1 MTDQEDFEP
10 KAPYL
15 EELDS
20 ESHVR
25 AWAAKYDGY
34 SKTGGKQRPHDCV
47 SEIVLLALVTCG
59 IDTKRHGQSKEE
71 KGLNN
76 KAFIDAILSL
86 HTADNLEVAKDAGC
100 AAIDALE
107 MDGEFGVGSSRY
119 LMDFGK
125 ATKAHV
131 KGLTEVEPAYILN
144 SFVKGIRPKAV
155 CDAVKRGVVGP
166 DKEWSDA
173 GRLLVARARDI
184 EAKRA
189 ELERLNGTI
198 ETLET
203 ERAAPTKKLVRLKP
217 AAGLSVS
224 PVSASE
230 PKTPETTEPSQDRSN
245 RVRPCWRCGS
255 CDHLQR
261 DCPEPEDAGRAH
273 DCSEKGGLQLRV
285 QCDQYK
291 EWGHL
296 SRDCPASAGSLVPK
310 STHPVPTRRVYK
322 LMKAHSER
330 EVPRMEIPVM
340 CYTSEHG
347 DSTWCRDAHG
357 DIWWRDC

>member
-1 MTDQEDFEP
+1 MPTLLARSYPARERLREGVKLPAIAPCVKYIKRHDGHRPSSFTLRSEERHSQLTPRDMTDQEDFEP

-59 IDTKRHGQSKEE
+59 IDTQRHCQSKEE

-76 KAFIDAILSL
+76 KVFIDAILSL
-86 HTADNLEVAKDAGC
+86 HTADNLEVAKDTGC

-107 MDGEFGVGSSRY
+107 MDGEFGVGSSLRY

-155 CDAVKRGVVGP
+155 RDTVKRGVVGP
-166 DKEWSDA
+166 DKGWSDASA
-173 GRLLVARARDI
+173 GRLLVA
-184 EAKRA
+184 
-189 ELERLNGTI
+189 
-198 ETLET
+198 
-203 ERAAPTKKLVRLKP
+203 P
-217 AAGLSVS
+217 
-224 PVSASE
+224 
-230 PKTPETTEPSQDRSN
+230 
-245 RVRPCWRCGS
+245 
-255 CDHLQR
+255 
-261 DCPEPEDAGRAH
+261 
-273 DCSEKGGLQLRV
+273 
-285 QCDQYK
+285 
-291 EWGHL
+291 
-296 SRDCPASAGSLVPK
+296 
-310 STHPVPTRRVYK
+310 
-322 LMKAHSER
+322 
-330 EVPRMEIPVM
+330 
-340 CYTSEHG
+340 
-347 DSTWCRDAHG
+347 
-357 DIWWRDC
+357 